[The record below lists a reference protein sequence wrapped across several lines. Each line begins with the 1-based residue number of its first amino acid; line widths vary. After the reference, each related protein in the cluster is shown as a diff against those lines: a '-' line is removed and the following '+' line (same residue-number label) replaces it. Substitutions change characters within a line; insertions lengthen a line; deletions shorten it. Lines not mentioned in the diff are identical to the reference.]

1 MHQTICLCRYDYCY
15 LQPKIRYDYCY
26 LQPKIDS
33 HLYTLFEKFQK
44 RAVFEETICETT
56 VEGYLSSK
64 RGRMIF

>member
-1 MHQTICLCRYDYCY
+1 MFDFS
-15 LQPKIRYDYCY
+15 Y